1 MAGRTPEVELLLK
14 PIDGGNPSGGDLR
27 YSEVYD
33 RIKEARRA
41 DDMLNQGDW
50 QREPKRADWALVVET
65 AREALATKTKDLQL
79 AVWLTEGLMRRQG
92 FEGLAC
98 GLDLLAGL
106 LENFWDTLYPLAED
120 GDLEYR
126 SAPLE
131 FLNDKLSLVVRE
143 IPLTDSG
150 PAEGFSW
157 NRWQESRQVGYEKDT
172 KNQWGDTD
180 ENKMRL
186 RQEQLAE
193 GRIAAETFDEAVARS
208 SREFYIR
215 LSDSIDATLEAFGRL
230 DRVVDERFGNEAPK
244 LSDLKKAIEDCS
256 RLVAQFLKDKGGKDD
271 PGRREARQGEDAA
284 AGQRQQPV
292 QGGTGRKAQAVRAQA
307 QAGSDGMGVQPAAPF
322 QVFSDSAS
330 QEEALWQAARQTL
343 EAGGINAALAQ
354 LLAASAS
361 APSPRQKNRY
371 RLLMA
376 KLALTANR
384 PDIARPI
391 VEELYG
397 LISEL
402 NLERWESPLWIAEV
416 IEAYYLCLTGE
427 GASEEDRARA
437 DNELFPKLCS
447 LDITKALAYKK
458 GG

>member
-1 MAGRTPEVELLLK
+1 
-14 PIDGGNPSGGDLR
+14 
-27 YSEVYD
+27 
-33 RIKEARRA
+33 
-41 DDMLNQGDW
+41 
-50 QREPKRADWALVVET
+50 
-65 AREALATKTKDLQL
+65 
-79 AVWLTEGLMRRQG
+79 
-92 FEGLAC
+92 
-98 GLDLLAGL
+98 
-106 LENFWDTLYPLAED
+106 
-120 GDLEYR
+120 
-126 SAPLE
+126 
-131 FLNDKLSLVVRE
+131 
-143 IPLTDSG
+143 TDSG